1 MNHIL
6 IKYDSYFFSMN
17 HTGKSMI
24 HTKKYETKVLHSGS
38 DLKKSGQI
46 QKNRKFD
53 IRLYNL
59 FFKTST
65 LGVSENV

>member
-1 MNHIL
+1 M
-6 IKYDSYFFSMN
+6 
-17 HTGKSMI
+17 
-24 HTKKYETKVLHSGS
+24 HSGS
-38 DLKKSGQI
+38 DLKKVAKI

-53 IRLYNL
+53 IRFYNL